1 MKVDLECAHCLIER
15 AVNQAKLAT
24 DDPQKQME
32 VVTKVTELF
41 GRELDENSV
50 PSHIG
55 TDRDLLV
62 QEITGRDPYVHL
74 KEESNEL
81 ALELFPTLRSLVHE
95 QTDSDSRFRKA
106 ALIAAAANAIEFDVS
121 GREFDLETLREL
133 VADVESG
140 LAIDEV
146 SEFYKMCHEVGEV
159 VYLMDN
165 AGEVVLD
172 MVLIE
177 QIQNIGPEVVAVVKG
192 GPILNDATMTDAEA
206 VGLDECAD
214 QVVDTGAP
222 AIGVNLDRDSD
233 DFKQLLFSAELIV
246 AKGMGNYESM
256 TEFDTSEL
264 CPVVHIMRT
273 KCWPVARHV
282 GVDRY
287 KNIVLIRT

>member
-1 MKVDLECAHCLIER
+1 MKVEVECVHCLIER

-24 DDPQKQME
+24 DELEKQME
-32 VVTKVTELF
+32 VVTAITKLF
-41 GRELDENSV
+41 GEKLDENSV

-55 TDRDLLV
+55 TERDLLV
-62 QEITGRDPYVHL
+62 QKITGNDPYQSL
-74 KEESNEL
+74 KEESNTL
-81 ALELFPTLRSLVHE
+81 ALELLPTLRRLVHE
-95 QTDSDSRFRKA
+95 QTDSHSMFRKA

-121 GREFDLETLREL
+121 GRDFDLNVLREL
-133 VADVESG
+133 VDDVESD

-146 SEFYKMCHEVGEV
+146 DEFYRLCQDVDEV

-165 AGEVVLD
+165 AGEIVLD

-177 QIQNIGPEVVAVVKG
+177 QIQDFGAKVVAVVKG
-192 GPILNDATMTDAEA
+192 GPILNDATMTDAEE

-214 QVVDTGAP
+214 RVVDTGAP
-222 AIGVNLDRDSD
+222 AIGVNLERDSD
-233 DFKQLLFSAELIV
+233 DFKELLFSAELVV

-264 CPVVHIMRT
+264 CPVVHILRT

-282 GVDRY
+282 GVDRH
-287 KNIVLIRT
+287 KNVVMIRG

>member
-24 DDPQKQME
+24 DNPEKQME
-32 VVTKVTELF
+32 VVEAVTKLF
-41 GRELDENSV
+41 GKELNENSV

-62 QEITGRDPYVHL
+62 QEITGRDPYAHL

-95 QTDSDSRFRKA
+95 QTNPAARFRKA

-121 GREFDLETLREL
+121 GREFDLEILRDL
-133 VADVESG
+133 VADVESD

-146 SEFYKMCHEVGEV
+146 DEFYELCHEVSEV

-165 AGEVVLD
+165 AGEIVLD

-177 QIQNIGPEVVAVVKG
+177 QIQNVGPEVTAVVKG
-192 GPILNDATMTDAEA
+192 GPILNDATMADAEA

-222 AIGVNLDRDSD
+222 AIGVNLERDSE

-264 CPVVHIMRT
+264 CPVVHILRT

-282 GVDRY
+282 GVDRD
-287 KNIVLIRT
+287 KNVVLIRR

>member
-1 MKVDLECAHCLIER
+1 LKVDLECAHCLIER

-95 QTDSDSRFRKA
+95 QTDSGSRFRKA

-133 VADVESG
+133 VADVESD

-146 SEFYKMCHEVGEV
+146 NEFYKMCHEVGEV

-214 QVVDTGAP
+214 QVVDTGAA

-282 GVDRY
+282 GVDRH